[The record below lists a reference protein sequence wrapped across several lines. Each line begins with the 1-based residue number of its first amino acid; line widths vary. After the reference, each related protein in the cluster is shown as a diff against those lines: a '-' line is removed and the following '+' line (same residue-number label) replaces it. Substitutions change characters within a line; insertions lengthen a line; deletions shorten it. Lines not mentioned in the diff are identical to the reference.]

1 MTENVERQRDDD
13 EGWEERVRG
22 IFIFLNEN
30 EVFATCSSYIGAEKR
45 NSSRRARF
53 PRTSG
58 FRLAGYS
65 NCSDDYYDVVVH
77 DIVLHRVSRK
87 IA

>member
-45 NSSRRARF
+45 NSSQRARF
-53 PRTSG
+53 PRTAAFVSPVTVIV
-58 FRLAGYS
+58 ATIIT
-65 NCSDDYYDVVVH
+65 VVVH